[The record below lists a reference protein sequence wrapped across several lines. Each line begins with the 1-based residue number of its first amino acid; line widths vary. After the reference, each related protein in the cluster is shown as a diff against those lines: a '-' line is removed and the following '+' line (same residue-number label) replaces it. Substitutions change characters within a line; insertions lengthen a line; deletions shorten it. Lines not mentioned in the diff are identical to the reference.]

1 MSELTDQQIFDRLG
15 AIKGLP
21 TCSQWAEGFADS
33 IRDQIISGRTLSD
46 RQKATCNKIL
56 KENSKEAQKSL
67 ANWKSEY
74 KMHHK
79 KKAMQ
84 IALYYN
90 SQAVGYYGDIV
101 KTILAGDVPRRGPYL
116 KMCNNKYAKK
126 VLAELERKPRF
137 GTEDHIIPN
146 SKFLSGYSFNKTMM
160 AEAGHEE
167 KWVSSEEQENFKKKG
182 GIIIAIDDKILSAA
196 KGSKRY
202 LVLPF
207 GSVKTYYVEERFLK
221 KKPASKKKSKEN
233 A

>member
-33 IRDQIISGRTLSD
+33 IREQIKRGRTLSE

-56 KENSKEAQKSL
+56 KENSKEAQQEL
-67 ANWKSEY
+67 ANWESEY

-84 IALYYN
+84 IALYYS
-90 SQAVGYYGDIV
+90 SQAAGYYGDVV
-101 KTILAGDVPRRGPYL
+101 KTILAGDVPRRGSYL
-116 KMCNNKYAKK
+116 KMQNNKYAKK

-137 GTEDHIIPN
+137 GADDHIIPN
-146 SKFLSGYSFNKTMM
+146 TKFQTGYSFSNAMM
-160 AEAGHEE
+160 RST
-167 KWVSSEEQENFKKKG
+167 KSEEYVSAEERNNFRQRG
-182 GIIIAIDDKILSAA
+182 GVIIGIDDKIVSAA

-202 LVLPF
+202 IVLPF
-207 GSVKTYYVEERFLK
+207 GSIKTYFVEERFLK
-221 KKPASKKKSKEN
+221 IKPKVKKA
-233 A
+233 

>member
-33 IRDQIISGRTLSD
+33 IRDQIKRGRTLSE

-67 ANWKSEY
+67 ANWESEY

-84 IALYYN
+84 IALYYS
-90 SQAVGYYGDIV
+90 SQAAGYYGDVV
-101 KTILAGDVPRRGPYL
+101 KTILAGDVPRRGSYL
-116 KMCNNKYAKK
+116 KMRNNKYAKK

-137 GTEDHIIPN
+137 GADDHIIPN
-146 SKFLSGYSFNKTMM
+146 SKFQTGYSFNNAMM
-160 AEAGHEE
+160 RST
-167 KWVSSEEQENFKKKG
+167 KSEEYVSNEERNNFQHRG
-182 GIIIAIDDKILSAA
+182 GVIIGIDDKICSAA

-202 LVLPF
+202 IVLPF
-207 GSVKTYYVEERFLK
+207 GSMKTYYVEERYLK
-221 KKPASKKKSKEN
+221 IKPKVKKAKK
-233 A
+233 